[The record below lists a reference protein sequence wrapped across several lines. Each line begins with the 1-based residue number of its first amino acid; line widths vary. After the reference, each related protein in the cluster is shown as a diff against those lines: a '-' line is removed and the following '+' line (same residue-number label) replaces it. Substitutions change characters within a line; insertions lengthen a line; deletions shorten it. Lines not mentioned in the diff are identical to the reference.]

1 MPIVSGDTVYD
12 HTDWNHY
19 ILGFHE
25 YLDYSSHTKNRLIK
39 PNHIRSNCLDFYDNP
54 AKYEDFYVELYDNLK
69 IPLQFKGTK
78 YTFLLHVPTRKYLE
92 SCQNFD
98 MTSGHE

>member
-1 MPIVSGDTVYD
+1 MKHS
-12 HTDWNHY
+12 
-19 ILGFHE
+19 
-25 YLDYSSHTKNRLIK
+25 LIN
-39 PNHIRSNCLDFYDNP
+39 PNQIRSNVLEFYDIL
-54 AKYEDFYVELYDNLK
+54 ARDEDFYVELDDNLR

-98 MTSGHE
+98 MTSDHE